1 MSAVNAVDTRGRAR
15 GGVRWLR
22 LPVVTRFF
30 KQRLALAALIFVL
43 LMVGVA
49 IFASALS
56 PYSPEATDLQAT
68 LQGPSGAHLL
78 GTDDLGHDLLSRM
91 IFGTRT
97 TLLAA
102 GEATL
107 LAVVA
112 GVPLGMVAG
121 FVGGTV
127 DAALSRFADALMTFP
142 ALLLAVIIVGLTGP
156 GLTNAMIAI
165 GVVYAPR
172 LFRVCRSSVLSV
184 APEIYI
190 NASRTVGCSPA
201 RVLLRHVMP
210 NALSPV
216 LVQISLT
223 MGTAILAEASLS
235 FLGLGVQ
242 PPEAS
247 WGSILGRAVPFMAS
261 QPIAVLASGV
271 AIALLVLAFNL
282 LGDGLRDSIGRE
294 RR

>member
-1 MSAVNAVDTRGRAR
+1 MSAVDAATGRAPSR
-15 GGVRWLR
+15 ARWLR
-22 LPVVTRFF
+22 LPVVGRFLR
-30 KQRLALAALIFVL
+30 QRLAVASLVFVVAMAAVAVLASV
-43 LMVGVA
+43 
-49 IFASALS
+49 LS
-56 PYSPEATDLQAT
+56 PYRPEATDLQAT
-68 LQGPSGAHLL
+68 LQGPGGGHLL
-78 GTDDLGHDLLSRM
+78 GTDDLGRDLLSRL

-102 GEATL
+102 LQATV

-112 GVPLGMVAG
+112 GIPLGMVAG
-121 FVGGTV
+121 FVGGVV
-127 DAALSRFADALMTFP
+127 DAALSRVADALMTFP

-172 LFRVCRSSVLSV
+172 LFRVGRASVLSV
-184 APEIYI
+184 VPETYI
-190 NASRTVGCSPA
+190 NASRTIGCSPA
-201 RVLLRHVMP
+201 RVLLRHVLP
-210 NALSPV
+210 NALSPM

-247 WGSILGRAVPFMAS
+247 WGSILGRSVPFMAS
-261 QPIAVLASGV
+261 QPVAVIASGL
-271 AIALLVLAFNL
+271 AISLLVLAFNL

-294 RR
+294 RRS